1 MKKLWI
7 IGLCISLV
15 FACSSCQKGGEVPN
29 QSKVATSIFPI
40 YDIVKQV
47 VGDEIDVIYTVPAGA
62 NPHTYEPSVSVV
74 KTLQAVEIFIGIN
87 DHLDGWVK
95 EFLPENCEV
104 VFLAEESESHAVYDE
119 HGHVHSLDRE
129 HESSHAEDEEENPHV
144 WLSVR
149 RTRDLVAHVT
159 ELLRETYPDFA
170 STFNRNARSYDAELA
185 QLDSEIESALSQVAT
200 RSFIQWHP
208 AWDYFADDYGLK
220 IIGTLEQGH
229 GDEPS
234 VKDMNDLVRKG
245 RRGDVKTIVIGL
257 GVESK
262 AAQALAREISG
273 RIVRLDTMGD
283 PENPKKSS
291 YIAMMKDNVRLLAAA
306 LNEDENQN
314 E

>member
-1 MKKLWI
+1 MNIFGFILRSIVFYWRRNV
-7 IGLCISLV
+7 GLLLTAVVSGAVL
-15 FACSSCQKGGEVPN
+15 AG
-29 QSKVATSIFPI
+29 ALL
-40 YDIVKQV
+40 
-47 VGDEIDVIYTVPAGA
+47 VGD
-62 NPHTYEPSVSVV
+62 
-74 KTLQAVEIFIGIN
+74 
-87 DHLDGWVK
+87 
-95 EFLPENCEV
+95 
-104 VFLAEESESHAVYDE
+104 
-119 HGHVHSLDRE
+119 
-129 HESSHAEDEEENPHV
+129 
-144 WLSVR
+144 SVR
-149 RTRDLVAHVT
+149 YSLNRIVDLR
-159 ELLRETYPDFA
+159 LG
-170 STFNRNARSYDAELA
+170 STELA

-245 RRGDVKTIVIGL
+245 RRGDVKTIIIGL